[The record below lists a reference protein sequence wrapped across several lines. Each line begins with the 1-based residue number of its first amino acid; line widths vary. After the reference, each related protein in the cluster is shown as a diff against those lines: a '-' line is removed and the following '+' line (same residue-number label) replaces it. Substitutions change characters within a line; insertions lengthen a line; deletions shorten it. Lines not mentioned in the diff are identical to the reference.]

1 MRKIVEY
8 ETLVPYFLLMGTFPK
23 EKKNNHDSSLLSKPI
38 REGKKNACVGNKN
51 TLTPLMTL
59 DILLLVLQD
68 WKNLP
73 SLQSGQ
79 LVVFDQI
86 MR

>member
-1 MRKIVEY
+1 MNQHFTRY
-8 ETLVPYFLLMGTFPK
+8 PK
-23 EKKNNHDSSLLSKPI
+23 EKKNQNSSLLAKPV
-38 REGKKNACVGNKN
+38 REGKKNACLGNKN
-51 TLTPLMTL
+51 TLTPSMTL
-59 DILLLVLQD
+59 DILLLVQQD

>member
-1 MRKIVEY
+1 M
-8 ETLVPYFLLMGTFPK
+8 
-23 EKKNNHDSSLLSKPI
+23 SKPI

-51 TLTPLMTL
+51 TLTPSMTL
-59 DILLLVLQD
+59 DILLLVQQD